1 LRGSRAIC
9 GGESAPAKVF
19 GAAADKEVHRLR
31 TLRLSVTTQTPC
43 GREIDVPVSRPSPG
57 PRLRATFG
65 WIAYA
70 SAAVLL
76 VSAAYRMGEEHAGA
90 PRDAG
95 RAQMQAEQA
104 ATLPESSSSPDPV
117 ALAPESAPAPAP
129 TVRSGVVQ
137 RGDTLSSLLRSHL
150 SPAEV
155 HRLAEAVQPVFPVSR
170 IAAGRPY
177 EIGEV
182 AGSLESFRYEIDRE
196 TRLVI
201 SREEGLFQVSREPI
215 PYSVE
220 TDVVNGTIRT
230 SLFEAVS
237 ESGESLELALAL
249 AEIFAWD
256 IDFLLDI
263 RKGDSFQALVE
274 RRFRE
279 GEPAGYGRILAAR
292 FVNRG
297 DVFHAVWFQ
306 DGDRPPGYYDLGGN
320 SLRKAFLKAPLTF
333 TRISSGF
340 SKKRFHPITQTWKA
354 HPAIDYA
361 APAGTPIKTV
371 GDGVVTEK
379 GFTSG
384 NGNYVKIRH
393 NSSYETLYLHMS
405 RFAKG
410 LAKGKRVSQGEVIGY
425 VGSTGLATG
434 PHLCFRMYRN
444 GSPVNPMR
452 IQTPSADPVSPDRM
466 EEFESLASR
475 LTSRFDPDHLEQAS
489 LSGSQGNALR

>member
-1 LRGSRAIC
+1 MPVC
-9 GGESAPAKVF
+9 
-19 GAAADKEVHRLR
+19 RL
-31 TLRLSVTTQTPC
+31 
-43 GREIDVPVSRPSPG
+43 
-57 PRLRATFG
+57 PRLRASFG

-70 SAAVLL
+70 AAAVLL
-76 VSAAYRMGEEHAGA
+76 ASAAYRAGQEHAGA
-90 PRDAG
+90 PRDPG
-95 RAQMQAEQA
+95 QPQIQTEHA
-104 ATLPESSSSPDPV
+104 ATPPDSP
-117 ALAPESAPAPAP
+117 SAPDAPHRDPEPEPPPAP
-129 TVRSGVVQ
+129 TVRPGVVQ
-137 RGDTLSSLLRSHL
+137 RGDTLSSLLRGGL
-150 SPAEV
+150 DPAEI
-155 HRLAEAVQPVFPVSR
+155 HRLAQAVEPVFPVSR

-177 EIGEV
+177 EVWEV

-196 TRLVI
+196 TRLVV
-201 SREEGLFQVSREPI
+201 SRGEGGFRVSREPI
-215 PYSVE
+215 PYEVE
-220 TDVVNGTIRT
+220 TDVVTGAIRT

-237 ESGESLELALAL
+237 ESGESPELALAL

-263 RKGDSFQALVE
+263 RKGDTFQALVE

-279 GEPAGYGRILAAR
+279 GEPAGYGRVLAAR

-297 DVFHAVWFQ
+297 DAYHAVWFQ
-306 DGDRPPGYYDLGGN
+306 DGDRPAGYYDLGGN

-340 SKKRFHPITQTWKA
+340 SNKRFHPITQTWKA

-361 APAGTPIKTV
+361 APTGTPIKTV
-371 GDGVVTEK
+371 GDGVVTQK

-384 NGNYVKIRH
+384 NGNYVRIRH
-393 NSSYETLYLHMS
+393 NGSYETLYLHMS

-410 LAKGKRVSQGEVIGY
+410 LVKGKRVSQGDVIGY

-434 PHLCFRMYRN
+434 PHLCFRMYRG

-466 EEFESLASR
+466 EEFEALAAR
-475 LTSRFDPDHLEQAS
+475 LTARFDPEHLEQAS
-489 LSGSQGNALR
+489 LSGARESALR